1 MDKREKPEA
10 AVKLKVAVED
20 VVLVKMMA
28 TEEMV
33 GMVNALLSEAVAIVG
48 QEEMEEEMEVI
59 IERGYGDK

>member
-1 MDKREKPEA
+1 LDKREKLEA
-10 AVKLKVAVED
+10 VVKLEVAVED

>member
-1 MDKREKPEA
+1 LDKREKPEA